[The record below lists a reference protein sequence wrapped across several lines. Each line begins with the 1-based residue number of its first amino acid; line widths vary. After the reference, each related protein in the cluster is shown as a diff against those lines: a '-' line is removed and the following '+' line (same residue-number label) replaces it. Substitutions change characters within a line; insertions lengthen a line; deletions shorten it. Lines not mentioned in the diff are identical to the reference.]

1 METLTEKYTR
11 FLDEIE
17 KTDELLTYKEWSLIQ
32 EDRFRELEP
41 AKRKWIKYGLAA
53 IIGVST
59 AKAIFGPGAS
69 YVTAPLAT
77 WLLYLY
83 RIYTDTCVR
92 RCGGVKHKTKSS
104 KCYNTCYMNASKAA
118 LDRIKRDRGQLRK
131 IPDAEKRRLMAV
143 KLKKQ
148 EIKYQ
153 KKYETYKL
161 RATTGPQE
169 VVLRKKK
176 KLTGDK
182 K

>member
-41 AKRKWIKYGLAA
+41 AKRKWIKYGLAS
-53 IIGVST
+53 IIGG
-59 AKAIFGPGAS
+59 ALGKATGMS
-69 YVTAPLAT
+69 YSGVPLAT
-77 WLLYLY
+77 WLLYMY
-83 RIYTDTCVR
+83 RTYTDTCVR
-92 RCGGVKHKTKSS
+92 RCGGIKHKQKSS

-118 LDRIKRDRGQLRK
+118 LDRVKSDRAQLRK
-131 IPDAEKRRLMAV
+131 IPDAEKRRIMAV

-148 EIKYQ
+148 EIKYRN
-153 KKYETYKL
+153 KYDTYKL

-176 KLTGDK
+176 KVIGDK